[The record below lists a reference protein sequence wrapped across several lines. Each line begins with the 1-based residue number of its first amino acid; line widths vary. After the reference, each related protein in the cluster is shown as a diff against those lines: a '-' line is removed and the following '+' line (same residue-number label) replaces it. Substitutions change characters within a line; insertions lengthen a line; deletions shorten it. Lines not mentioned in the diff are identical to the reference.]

1 MSLTNSGS
9 FKVLDAQGAIEV
21 RQSDGDPVYYSTFPV
36 TVSVS
41 STILSAVVKGGRHTD
56 GLLYFAYEQP
66 ACLRACC
73 NTGAECQQLRLIIS
87 LHIELRKPQAGLLS
101 GKCT

>member
-9 FKVLDAQGAIEV
+9 FKVLDAQGTIEV

-41 STILSAVVKGGRHTD
+41 STILSAVVKGDVTRMDCSTLPMSNLHASGHAAIQELNVNSC
-56 GLLYFAYEQP
+56 GLSYLY
-66 ACLRACC
+66 
-73 NTGAECQQLRLIIS
+73 I
-87 LHIELRKPQAGLLS
+87 
-101 GKCT
+101 